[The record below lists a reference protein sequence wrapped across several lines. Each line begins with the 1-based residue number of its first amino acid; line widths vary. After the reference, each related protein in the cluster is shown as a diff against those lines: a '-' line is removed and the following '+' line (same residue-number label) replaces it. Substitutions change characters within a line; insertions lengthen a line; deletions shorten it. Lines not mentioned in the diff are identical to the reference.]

1 MNFLIILLLPL
12 SVMVN
17 ADADKWSWPSSPNDR
32 QQDNSRKDLLYER
45 IDNDKSGRIRVP
57 TSYDNQRY
65 LKNLL
70 IQFLTLK
77 YSVSKQNLPNNS
89 HIILNTLN

>member
-32 QQDNSRKDLLYER
+32 QDNRKDLLYER
-45 IDNDKSGRIRVP
+45 IDNDKAGRIRVP
-57 TSYDNQRY
+57 TSYYDKRY
-65 LKNLL
+65 LKN
-70 IQFLTLK
+70 FTFNYSYFRTL
-77 YSVSKQNLPNNS
+77 Q
-89 HIILNTLN
+89 

>member
-45 IDNDKSGRIRVP
+45 IDNGNKAGRIRVP

-70 IQFLTLK
+70 CKFLTFN
-77 YSVSKQNLPNNS
+77 YSKIS
-89 HIILNTLN
+89 NT